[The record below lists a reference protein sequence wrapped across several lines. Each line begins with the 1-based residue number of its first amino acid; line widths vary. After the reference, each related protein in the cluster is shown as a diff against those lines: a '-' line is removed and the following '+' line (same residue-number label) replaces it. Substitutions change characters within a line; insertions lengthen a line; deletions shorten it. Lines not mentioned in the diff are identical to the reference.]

1 MMMNRAAKQPRL
13 LPRILSVV
21 IFAVALS
28 SCGGSPTGGRSA
40 VASAHPLA
48 TQAGIDI
55 MEKGGNAFDAAV
67 AVAAVL
73 AVVEPFSSG
82 LGGGGF
88 FLLHEQGDGRQIFV
102 DARETAPL
110 EAQEDLFQ
118 DSNGKVIPRLSIDH
132 VKGGGIPGL
141 PAALEHLTEEYGN
154 LSLED
159 NLAAAIEHAEEG
171 FAVDERYVVRA
182 RWRLKILNKN
192 PRAAGIF
199 LRQDKVPSVGTVIR
213 QPDLANTLEAIAA
226 EGAKGFYQGPV
237 AAELVRSVRMAG
249 GIWQQQ
255 DLDNYRIVERPPIIS
270 HFRGWR
276 LVSAP
281 PPSSGGIALAE
292 MFNMMDA
299 LDYDPEAEGARHTL
313 VEIMRRAY
321 RDRTVYLG
329 DSDFT
334 PVPVDLL
341 TSPQYAAGLVA
352 GIHPQKA
359 TPSEFLSGDE
369 TPARGRD
376 TTHFSILDSDGNRVA
391 STLSINYPFGTG
403 FVAGSTG
410 LLINNEMDDFVA
422 RPGVPN
428 VYGLLGGKANAI
440 EPGKRPLS
448 SMSPSFL
455 EGEDRVLILGTPGG
469 SRIIT
474 MVLLA
479 ALIAMDGASAGQV
492 VARPR
497 FHHQHLPDRIQI
509 EPKGWSDSEI
519 RALQARGHKVQQHD
533 RSWGDMHV
541 VIQHNDGRVEAASD
555 PRGLGSAEVT
565 TVR

>member
-1 MMMNRAAKQPRL
+1 
-13 LPRILSVV
+13 
-21 IFAVALS
+21 
-28 SCGGSPTGGRSA
+28 
-40 VASAHPLA
+40 
-48 TQAGIDI
+48 

-67 AVAAVL
+67 AIAAVL

-88 FLLHEQGDGRQIFV
+88 FLLHDYSDGGQVFV

-110 EAQEDLFQ
+110 EAREDMFQ
-118 DSNGKVIPRLSIDH
+118 DRDGTVIPRLSIDH

-154 LSLED
+154 LRLED
-159 NLAAAIEHAEEG
+159 NLAAAIEYAEKG
-171 FAVDERYVVRA
+171 FEVDERYINRA
-182 RWRLKILNKN
+182 RWRLEILNKH
-192 PRAAGIF
+192 PLAASIF
-199 LRQDKVPSVGTVIR
+199 LRRGEVPPAGTVIR
-213 QPDLANTLEAIAA
+213 QPGLANTLKAIAA
-226 EGAKGFYQGPV
+226 EGSKGFYQGPI
-237 AAELVRSVRMAG
+237 AAELVRSVRSAG
-249 GIWQQQ
+249 GIWRQQ
-255 DLDNYRIVERPPIIS
+255 DLDNYKIVERPPIVG

-292 MFNMMDA
+292 MFNMMEA
-299 LDYDPEAEGARHTL
+299 LGYDPRAEGAKHIL
-313 VEIMRRAY
+313 AEIMRRAY

-334 PVPVDLL
+334 PVPLDLL
-341 TSPQYAAGLVA
+341 TSPRYAAGLAA
-352 GIHPQKA
+352 GIHPKKA
-359 TPSEFLSGDE
+359 TPSELLSGDE
-369 TPARGRD
+369 LPLQGRD
-376 TTHFSILDSDGNRVA
+376 TTHFSVLDSDGNRVA

-410 LLINNEMDDFVA
+410 VLINNEMDDFVA

-428 VYGLLGGKANAI
+428 VYGLLGGKANSI

-455 EGEDRVLILGTPGG
+455 EGEDRVVILGTPGG

-479 ALIAMDGASAGQV
+479 ALTAMDGGSAEQV

-497 FHHQHLPDRIQI
+497 FHHQYLPDRI
-509 EPKGWSDSEI
+509 EVESKGWSDSQI
-519 RALQARGHKVQQHD
+519 IALRARGHKVERRD
-533 RSWGDMHV
+533 RTWGDMHV
-541 VIQHNDGRVEAASD
+541 VIHHRDVVGR
-555 PRGLGSAEVT
+555 
-565 TVR
+565 

>member
-1 MMMNRAAKQPRL
+1 MVNQG
-13 LPRILSVV
+13 LSHFRFLSQAFAVV
-21 IFAVALS
+21 VFAVALS
-28 SCGGSPTGGRSA
+28 SCGGSPTDGRAA

-48 TQAGIDI
+48 TRAGIDI

-88 FLLHEQGDGRQIFV
+88 FLLHDQDKGRQVFV

-110 EAQEDLFQ
+110 DAEEDLFQ
-118 DSNGKVIPRLSIDH
+118 DSSGNVIPRLSIDH

-141 PAALEHLTEEYGN
+141 PAALEYLTEEYGR

-159 NLAAAIEHAEEG
+159 NLAAAIEHAKKG
-171 FAVDERYVVRA
+171 FEVDERYMGRA
-182 RWRLKILNKN
+182 HWRLKILNKN
-192 PRAAGIF
+192 SRAAGIF
-199 LRQDKVPSVGTVIR
+199 LRQGKVPPAGTVIR
-213 QPDLANTLEAIAA
+213 QPDLANTLQSIAT
-226 EGAKGFYQGPV
+226 EGSKGFYQGPV
-237 AAELVRSVRMAG
+237 AAELVRAVRAAG

-255 DLDNYRIVERPPIIS
+255 DLDNYNIIERPPIIS
-270 HFRGWR
+270 YFRGWR

-292 MFNMMDA
+292 IFNMMDA
-299 LDYDPEAEGARHTL
+299 LKYDPKAEGANHIL
-313 VEIMRRAY
+313 VEMMRRAY
-321 RDRTVYLG
+321 RDRTLYLG

-334 PVPVDLL
+334 PVPIDLL
-341 TSPQYAAGLVA
+341 VSPLYAAGLAA
-352 GIHPQKA
+352 GIHPRRA
-359 TPSEFLSGDE
+359 TPSELLSGE
-369 TPARGRD
+369 ELPAGGRD

-410 LLINNEMDDFVA
+410 VLVNNEMDDFVA

-455 EGEDRVLILGTPGG
+455 EGGDRVVILGTPGG

-479 ALIAMDGASAGQV
+479 ALTAMNGGSAEQV
-492 VARPR
+492 AERPR
-497 FHHQHLPDRIQI
+497 FHHQYLPDLIQV
-509 EPKGWSDSEI
+509 EPKGWSESQI
-519 RALQARGHKVQQHD
+519 MALKVRGHQVQQRD
-533 RSWGDMHV
+533 RTWGDMHV
-541 VIQHNDGRVEAASD
+541 VIQHRDGRVEAAAD
-555 PRGLGSAEVT
+555 PRGLGSAKVT
-565 TVR
+565 DSK

>member
-1 MMMNRAAKQPRL
+1 MA
-13 LPRILSVV
+13 
-21 IFAVALS
+21 
-28 SCGGSPTGGRSA
+28 
-40 VASAHPLA
+40 
-48 TQAGIDI
+48 
-55 MEKGGNAFDAAV
+55 KGGNAFDAAV

-88 FLLHEQGDGRQIFV
+88 FLLHEQGDGRQVFV

-110 EAQEDLFQ
+110 EATEDLFQ
-118 DSNGKVIPRLSIDH
+118 AGDGSVIPRLSLDH

-159 NLAAAIEHAEEG
+159 NLAAAIKHAEKG
-171 FAVDERYVVRA
+171 FAVDGRYLNRA
-182 RWRLKILNKN
+182 RRRREALRRN
-192 PRAAGIF
+192 PRAADIF
-199 LRQDKVPSVGTVIR
+199 LRRGEVPSEGTVIR
-213 QPDLANTLEAIAA
+213 QPDLANTLRAIAA
-226 EGAKGFYQGPV
+226 EGAKGFYQGPI
-237 AAELVRSVRMAG
+237 AAELVRSVREAG
-249 GIWQQQ
+249 GIWRQQ
-255 DLDNYRIVERPPIIS
+255 DLDDYRIVERPPIVS

-281 PPSSGGIALAE
+281 PPSSGGIALAQ
-292 MFNMMDA
+292 MFNMMEA
-299 LDYDPEAEGARHTL
+299 LDYDPEAEDAEHLL

-321 RDRTVYLG
+321 RDRALYLG

-352 GIHPQKA
+352 GIHPKRA
-359 TPSEFLSGDE
+359 TPSEFLSGE
-369 TPARGRD
+369 GFPSGGRD
-376 TTHFSILDSDGNRVA
+376 TTHLSILDSDGNRVA
-391 STLSINYPFGTG
+391 ATLSINYPFGTG
-403 FVAGSTG
+403 FVAGFTG
-410 LLINNEMDDFVA
+410 VLINNEMDDFSA

-428 VYGLLGGKANAI
+428 VYGLPGGKANAI

-455 EGEDRVLILGTPGG
+455 EGSDRVVILGTPGG

-479 ALIAMDGASAGQV
+479 ALTAMGGASAEQV

-497 FHHQHLPDRIQI
+497 FHHQYLPDRVQV
-509 EPKGWSDSEI
+509 EPDGWSDSRVGNL
-519 RALQARGHKVQQHD
+519 RALGHEVQRRD
-533 RSWGDMHV
+533 RSWGDMHA
-541 VIQHNDGRVEAASD
+541 VIQYGDARLEAASD
-555 PRGLGSAEVT
+555 PRGVGSAV
-565 TVR
+565 VIDSR

>member
-1 MMMNRAAKQPRL
+1 MINQSAKRFRPLQ
-13 LPRILSVV
+13 RIFFVV
-21 IFAVALS
+21 IFAAALS

-48 TQAGIDI
+48 TRAGIDI

-88 FLLHEQGDGRQIFV
+88 FLLHEQDQGRQVFV

-110 EAQEDLFQ
+110 EAKEDLFQ
-118 DSNGKVIPRLSIDH
+118 DSDGAVIPRLSIDH

-159 NLAAAIEHAEEG
+159 NLAAAIEHAEKG
-171 FAVDERYVVRA
+171 FAVDERYRSRA
-182 RWRLKILNKN
+182 RLRLEILNKN
-192 PRAAGIF
+192 SLAASIF
-199 LRQDKVPSVGTVIR
+199 LRQGEVPPAGTVIR
-213 QPDLANTLEAIAA
+213 QPDLANTLKAIAA
-226 EGAKGFYQGPV
+226 EGSQGFYRGPI
-237 AAELVRSVRMAG
+237 AAELVRSVRAAG
-249 GIWQQQ
+249 GIWRQQ
-255 DLDNYRIVERPPIIS
+255 DLDNYEIVERPPIIS

-299 LDYDPEAEGARHTL
+299 LEFDPKAEGARHLL

-321 RDRTVYLG
+321 RDRTLYLG

-334 PVPVDLL
+334 PVPLDLL
-341 TSPQYAAGLVA
+341 TSPRYAAGLVA
-352 GIHPQKA
+352 GIHPKKA
-359 TPSEFLSGDE
+359 TPSELLSGDE
-369 TPARGRD
+369 LPARGRD
-376 TTHFSILDSDGNRVA
+376 TTHFSILDSGGNRVA

-410 LLINNEMDDFVA
+410 VLINDEMDDFVA

-479 ALIAMDGASAGQV
+479 ALAAMDGGSAEQV

-497 FHHQHLPDRIQI
+497 FHHQYLPDRIQV
-509 EPKGWSDSEI
+509 EPRGWSDSEV
-519 RALQARGHKVQQHD
+519 RALQARGHKVQQRD
-533 RSWGDMHV
+533 RTWGDMHV
-541 VIQHNDGRVEAASD
+541 LIQHRDGRVEAAAD
-555 PRGLGSAEVT
+555 PRGVGSAEVADPD
-565 TVR
+565 